1 MTSARDRY
9 LSVAENSGILV
20 RYLTALERGEQ
31 NVRRL
36 WLCQEVEKTLRPGIL
51 EERQR
56 KLVNAALRRFITG
69 GLYAVVTRT
78 CQYPQAAGIGD
89 IRELKVRGPI
99 FVEVRFKPPKHH
111 LRIFGRFIG
120 KDDLVLTSIG
130 EKSQDKQLSI
140 PTENKQ
146 CTGFFSAQNFSL
158 QWVPKTIQESISNA
172 KFA

>member
-1 MTSARDRY
+1 MSSAKD
-9 LSVAENSGILV
+9 LSLAAAENSGFLF
-20 RYLTALERGEQ
+20 RYLTVLEQGEQ

-36 WLCQEVEKTLRPGIL
+36 WISRDVERTLRPGNL

-56 KLVNAALRRFITG
+56 KLVHVALRRFITG

-89 IRELKVRGPI
+89 VRELKVRGPI

-120 KDDLVLTSIG
+120 KDDLVLTSAG
-130 EKSQDKQLSI
+130 EKSQVKKPSI
-140 PTENKQ
+140 PNENKV
-146 CTGFFSAQNFSL
+146 CTQFFRAHNFDL
-158 QWVPKTIQESISNA
+158 QWVPKTIQGSISNA